1 MDLDKAIQGR
11 KSVTKFSLKKP
22 DWRDI
27 LEAVDAARY
36 APMAGN
42 NYSLRFILV
51 DKKELIEKLAEA
63 CQQPF
68 VSTVQYVVVAF
79 SDPEKTLNLFEERGQ
94 KYVQGQAGAAIENFL
109 LKIHDKG
116 LSSCWVGHFVDYLV
130 KDLLKVP
137 GNFQV
142 EAILPVG
149 YEQKPEVPRKRKIDL
164 NRITFFN
171 QYNDG
176 TRGKRMKDLKIV
188 DA

>member
-11 KSVTKFSLKKP
+11 KSVTKFSAKKP

-27 LEAVDAARY
+27 VESIDAARY

-51 DKKELIEKLAEA
+51 DDKEIIAKLAEA
-63 CQQPF
+63 CQQVF
-68 VSTVQYVVVAF
+68 VATAQYVVVAF
-79 SDPEKTLNLFEERGQ
+79 SDPGKTLNLFEERGQ
-94 KYVQGQAGAAIENFL
+94 KYVQEQAGAGIENFL
-109 LKIHDKG
+109 IKIHERG

-130 KDLLKVP
+130 KDILKVP

-149 YEQKPEVPRKRKIDL
+149 YEQKPEISRKRKIDL
-164 NRITFFN
+164 NRILFFN

-176 TRGKRMKDLKIV
+176 TRGKRMKDLKFV